1 MRQEVLPKII
11 FNIKQ
16 LEPKNY
22 IQDMEALKKEILIDN
37 ETFLKDIQ
45 SNFNAFYPF
54 LKIEFWELK
63 KTFLKPGIKNNHYSM
78 QVKDVSHVP
87 QLIHIDVS
95 DEQTIGALIKDFKHN
110 SGTNIDVY
118 RKSGNVWNIISLTE
132 SWTLKNQNNAGKFIS
147 CEMQLDT

>member
-1 MRQEVLPKII
+1 MI

-16 LEPKNY
+16 LEPKNSKP
-22 IQDMEALKKEILIDN
+22 DMEALKREISIDN

-45 SNFNAFYPF
+45 SSFNAYYPY

-118 RKSGNVWNIISLTE
+118 RKSGNVWNMISLTE
-132 SWTLKNQNNAGKFIS
+132 SWTLKSQNNAGKFIS

>member
-1 MRQEVLPKII
+1 MI

-16 LEPKNY
+16 LEPKNSKP
-22 IQDMEALKKEILIDN
+22 DMEALKREISIDN

-45 SNFNAFYPF
+45 SSFNAYYPY

-78 QVKDVSHVP
+78 QVKDVSYLP
-87 QLIHIDVS
+87 QPIHIDVS
-95 DEQTIGALIKDFKHN
+95 EEQTIGEVIRDFKN
-110 SGTNIDVY
+110 KSGTNIDVY
-118 RKSGNVWNIISLTE
+118 RKSGNVWNMISLTE
-132 SWTLKNQNNAGKFIS
+132 SWTLKSQNNAGKFIS